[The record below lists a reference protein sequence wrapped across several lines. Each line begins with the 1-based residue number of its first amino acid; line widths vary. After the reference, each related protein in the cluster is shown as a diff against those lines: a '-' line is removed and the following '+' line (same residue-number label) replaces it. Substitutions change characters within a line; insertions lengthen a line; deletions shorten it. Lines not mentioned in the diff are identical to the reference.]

1 MNKLEKV
8 LNGQIV
14 SPPPFWLMRQ
24 AGRYMPEY
32 RELRAKAGSFLNLCY
47 NPEWAAEVTMQPIR
61 AFNMSAAIIFAD
73 ILLVPHALGVDL
85 KFETGEGPKLGE
97 FKIDD
102 LHYDASKVQ
111 PVFDALKL
119 VRSHLPTD
127 KNLIGFAGSPWTV
140 ATYMIEKGSSKTFE
154 KSKQLAFSNSPYFAA
169 VIDAIVNATIEYLS
183 SQIESGAEVVKLF
196 DSWAGGLN
204 GADYARWI
212 IEPNARIISALRA
225 KHPQTKII
233 AFPRR
238 SNQQDLIEFCKI
250 AKPNAISIDE
260 HTNIKWAIDN
270 LPLPIQG
277 NLSPAVLLCDKQ
289 VIRER
294 TNKILEASKNHP
306 FIFNLGHGISQH
318 TPVENVKFLS
328 DLLLNIA

>member
-8 LNGQIV
+8 LSGEVI

-61 AFNMSAAIIFAD
+61 AFDMSAAIIFAD

-85 KFETGEGPKLGE
+85 KFETGEGPKLGNFE
-97 FKIDD
+97 VAD

-119 VRSHLPTD
+119 VREQLPAN

-140 ATYMIEKGSSKTFE
+140 ATYMVEGGSSKTFE
-154 KSKQLAFSNSPYFAA
+154 KTKQQAFSNTTRFAA
-169 VIDAIVNATIEYLS
+169 IIDILVESTIEYLS
-183 SQIESGAEVVKLF
+183 SQIEAGAEVVKLF
-196 DSWAGGLN
+196 DSWAGELTG
-204 GADYARWI
+204 DDFDKWI
-212 IEPNARIISALRA
+212 IEPNAKIISALRA
-225 KHPQTKII
+225 KHPKTKII

-238 SNQQDLIEFCKI
+238 AEPSDLIDFCKA
-250 AKPNAISIDE
+250 AKPDAIAISEHIDIRWAVE
-260 HTNIKWAIDN
+260 NIQI
-270 LPLPIQG
+270 PIQG
-277 NLSPAVLLCDKQ
+277 NLSSAVLLCDKEI
-289 VIRER
+289 IRAR
-294 TNKILEASKNHP
+294 TQEILDATRHHP

-318 TPVENVKFLS
+318 TPVENVEFLC
-328 DLLLNIA
+328 DMLRGD